1 MTTRLFTMELIRER
15 IRGQAHAAATPAAV
29 FHMPESVEAKVQE
42 EKRAAVA
49 TVLREGPAGPEVLL
63 IRRAEHPNDPWS
75 GHMAFPG
82 GREDPGD
89 PSLLA
94 TAVRETLEEVALD
107 LNSAA
112 ELIGSLPALPAIARG
127 KRTGLTIAPFV
138 FELRTPVTLV
148 PNYEVAETV
157 WAPLTALAHGHHST
171 TVPYV
176 LGGQE
181 IRLPAHDVNGRIVW
195 GLTYRMLDNLFMLL
209 K

>member
-1 MTTRLFTMELIRER
+1 M
-15 IRGQAHAAATPAAV
+15 QAATAQLPAD
-29 FHMPESVEAKVQE
+29 VQAGVQQ

-49 TVLREGPAGPEVLL
+49 TVLRSGLSGPEVLL
-63 IRRAEHPNDPWS
+63 IRRAEHPSDPWS

-89 PSLLA
+89 VDLLA
-94 TAVRETLEEVALD
+94 TAVRETLEEVSLD
-107 LNSAA
+107 LRTTA
-112 ELIGSLPALPAIARG
+112 ELIGVLPVLPAIARG
-127 KRTGLTIAPFV
+127 KLTGLTIAPFV
-138 FELRTPVTLV
+138 FELHTQVELRL
-148 PNYEVAETV
+148 NREVAETL
-157 WAPLTALAHGHHST
+157 WAPLDALLQGQYST
-171 TVPYV
+171 TVPYT

>member
-1 MTTRLFTMELIRER
+1 MTTPPLTMELIRER
-15 IRGQAHAAATPAAV
+15 IRGQAHAAALPAAT
-29 FHMPESVEAKVQE
+29 FHLPADVAARAQE

-49 TVLREGPAGPEVLL
+49 AVLREGERGPEVLL
-63 IRRAEHPNDPWS
+63 IRRAEHPADQWS

-89 PSLLA
+89 VDLLA
-94 TAVRETLEEVALD
+94 TAVRETLEEIALD
-107 LNSAA
+107 LRNTA
-112 ELIGSLPALPAIARG
+112 ELIGALAMLPAIARG

-138 FELRTPVTLV
+138 FELKGPAQLTL
-148 PNYEVAETV
+148 NREVAETL
-157 WAPLTALAHGHHST
+157 WAPLSALAQGEYST
-171 TVPYV
+171 TVPYS

>member
-1 MTTRLFTMELIRER
+1 MTIPPLTMELIRER
-15 IRGQAHAAATPAAV
+15 IRGQAQAGVVGPTFDLP
-29 FHMPESVEAKVQE
+29 PDVQARVLE

-49 TVLREGPAGPEVLL
+49 AVLRQGGMGPEVLL
-63 IRRAEHPNDPWS
+63 IRRAEHPRDPWS

-89 PSLLA
+89 ADLLA
-94 TAVRETLEEVALD
+94 TAVRETREEIALD
-107 LNSAA
+107 LQRQA
-112 ELIGSLPALPAIARG
+112 ELIGPLPMLPAIARG

-138 FELRTPVTLV
+138 FELAGEVELTL
-148 PNYEVAETV
+148 NHEVAETV
-157 WAPLTALAHGHHST
+157 WAPLGPLAQGEYAT
-171 TVPYV
+171 TVPYT

-195 GLTYRMLDNLFMLL
+195 GLTYRMLDTLFMLL